1 MNRVNDTLNLWKE
14 EGSRLIQ
21 PRIDVFRSL
30 IDRANNLVESHQ
42 YDAAAVYAEIAACY
56 TLYQHCG
63 FFVSTKLEHILLTI
77 GQKAIQ
83 HSNSIHANIKLPKK
97 PKNILH
103 VATTVSSIGGHSR
116 MICRWI
122 QQDAGRSHS
131 LVLTRQDQKEVPKM
145 MKEAVANSQGKIY
158 SLRDSIGHLVS
169 RAKQLRQI
177 AASADLVVLHT
188 SCEDVVPIIAFA
200 NKEQSPPII
209 LLNHADHLFWLGVSI
224 SDIVANL
231 RESGMYLSQ
240 ERRGVETERNVI
252 LPIILPPIQRSLT
265 RIEAKNKLGI
275 DKNSILLLSIARSV
289 KYKSMNGVNFAEA
302 HIPLLEGHQQA
313 VLVVIGPGLQ
323 EDWSEAI
330 QRSQGRIIVL
340 GEREDTYDFYQAA
353 DIYVDS
359 FPFVSNTSLL
369 EAGSYGIPLVS
380 RYPFNSD
387 LCSVLGA
394 DMPGLTGNLIRV
406 KDLEE
411 YTTVLSRLIEDE
423 EFRLSIG
430 EATRKRIAEIH
441 RESWQQALEN
451 VYSLA
456 IHVPRV
462 TLPSVSVDEQF
473 LGEPDVFFPYFF
485 EQKNFD
491 IDWLF
496 HTRFGIMPIG
506 ERLHLWI
513 RFVRKYG
520 FSRFTRFSWL
530 TTLFPEW
537 IYIKFKKMLFGYQ

>member
-1 MNRVNDTLNLWKE
+1 MERVNNTLSGWKE

-30 IDRANNLVESHQ
+30 IARAKSLVESHQ

-63 FFVSTKLEHILLTI
+63 LFVSTELEHILLTI
-77 GQKAIQ
+77 GQKAITQ
-83 HSNSIHANIKLPKK
+83 NNSIHQSIQLPKN
-97 PKNILH
+97 PKHILH
-103 VATTVSSIGGHSR
+103 VATAVGAIGGHSR
-116 MICRWI
+116 MIWRWI
-122 QQDAGRSHS
+122 QQDAARSHS
-131 LVLTRQDQKEVPKM
+131 LVLTRQDHKEVPKI
-145 MKEAVANSQGKIY
+145 MKEAVANSHGKIY

-169 RAKQLRQI
+169 RAKRLRQI
-177 AASADLVVLHT
+177 AASADLIVLHT
-188 SCEDVVPIIAFA
+188 SCEDVIPIIAFA

-209 LLNHADHLFWLGVSI
+209 LLNHADHFFWLGVSI

-231 RESGMYLSQ
+231 RESGMHLSQ
-240 ERRGVETERNVI
+240 ERRGVEAERNVI
-252 LPIILPPIQRSLT
+252 LPIILPPIQRTLT

-275 DKNSILLLSIARSV
+275 DENSILLLSIARSL
-289 KYKSMNGVNFAEA
+289 KYKSINGVNFAEA
-302 HIPLLEGHQQA
+302 HIPLLERHKRA
-313 VLVVIGPGLQ
+313 ILVVIGPGVRK
-323 EDWSEAI
+323 DWLEAI
-330 QRSQGRIIVL
+330 ERVQGRIIVL
-340 GEREDTYDFYQAA
+340 GEREDTSEFYQAA

-380 RYPFNSD
+380 RYPFDSD
-387 LCSVLGA
+387 LCRILGA
-394 DMPGLTGNLIRV
+394 DMPGLTGNLMRV

-411 YTTVLSRLIEDE
+411 YTAVLSHLIEDE
-423 EFRLSIG
+423 AFRLSLG

-441 RESWQQALEN
+441 RENWQQALEN
-451 VYSLA
+451 VYFLA

-462 TLPSVSVDEQF
+462 ALSSVSVGEQF

-485 EQKNFD
+485 EQKDFD

-496 HTRFGIMPIG
+496 HTRFGIMPIN
-506 ERLHLWI
+506 ERLYLWI
-513 RFVRKYG
+513 RFVKNYG

-530 TTLFPEW
+530 STLFPEW
-537 IYIKFKKMLFGYQ
+537 MYIKLKKMIFG

>member
-1 MNRVNDTLNLWKE
+1 METVNDTLSVWKE
-14 EGSRLIQ
+14 EGTRLIQ

-30 IDRANNLVESHQ
+30 IDQTKNLVEKHQ

-63 FFVSTKLEHILLTI
+63 IFVSTELEHILLTI

-83 HSNSIHANIKLPKK
+83 QSNSINKNILLPKN

-103 VATTVSSIGGHSR
+103 VATVVGSIGGHSR
-116 MICRWI
+116 MIWRWI
-122 QQDAGRSHS
+122 QQDADRSHS
-131 LVLTRQDQKEVPKM
+131 LVLTRQDQKEVPKI

-188 SCEDVVPIIAFA
+188 SCEDVIPIIAFA

-209 LLNHADHLFWLGVSI
+209 LLNHADHFFWLGVSI

-240 ERRGVETERNVI
+240 ERRGVEAKRNVI
-252 LPIILPPIQRSLT
+252 LPIILPPIHRTLT

-275 DKNSILLLSIARSV
+275 DENNILLLSIARSL
-289 KYKSMNGVNFAEA
+289 KYRSMDGVNFAEA
-302 HIPLLEGHQQA
+302 HIPLLERHKQA
-313 VLVVIGPGLQ
+313 ILVVIGPGVR
-323 EDWSEAI
+323 EDWSQAI
-330 QRSQGRIIVL
+330 QQAQGRIIVL
-340 GEREDTYDFYQAA
+340 EEREDTSTFYQAA

-359 FPFVSNTSLL
+359 FPFISNTSLL

-380 RYPFNSD
+380 RYPFDSD
-387 LCSVLGA
+387 LCSILGA
-394 DMPGLTGNLIRV
+394 DMPGLSGNLMRV
-406 KDLEE
+406 KDIEE
-411 YTTVLSRLIEDE
+411 YTAVLSHLIEDE
-423 EFRLSIG
+423 AFRLSIG
-430 EATRKRIAEIH
+430 EATRKKIAEIH
-441 RESWQQALEN
+441 RENWQQALEN
-451 VYSLA
+451 LYSLA

-462 TLPSVSVDEQF
+462 TLSSVSVDEQF

-485 EQKNFD
+485 EHKNFD

-496 HTRFGIMPIG
+496 HTRFGIMPID

-530 TTLFPEW
+530 STLFPEW
-537 IYIKFKKMLFGYQ
+537 MYIKLKKMVFG